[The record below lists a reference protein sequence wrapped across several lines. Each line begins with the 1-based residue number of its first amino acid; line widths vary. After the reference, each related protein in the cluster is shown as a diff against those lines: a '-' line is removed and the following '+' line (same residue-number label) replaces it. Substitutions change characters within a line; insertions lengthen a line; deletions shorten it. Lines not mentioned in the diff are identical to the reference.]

1 LGALLAIWT
10 FAPLNTVAAVGV
22 NVIVK
27 VADCPGVRIV
37 PAETPLV
44 VTPVPVIVTP
54 EMVMFEFPLLFSV
67 DTSETLLPT
76 ETVLKFKLAGF
87 APSCTVAAEPLP
99 DRGIVSEE
107 GAPLVTSVMDPLTAA
122 DVVGVKLALKA
133 TLPPAGIV
141 VAVERPEMLNPAPGG
156 VTCENV
162 KVELPPFCSVMACE
176 LLLPFATVPKLMLA
190 GVAEICACRPVPVR
204 GIVTG
209 EFEALL
215 VIVKVPVTALS
226 DKGAN

>member
-1 LGALLAIWT
+1 VLWPTGIEPDGLPPAIVNA
-10 FAPLNTVAAVGV
+10 APLIVTVEMLTGAVPV
-22 NVIVK
+22 LFK
-27 VADCPGVRIV
+27 LTLCV
-37 PAETPLV
+37 PTLPTAMFPKLRLV
-44 VTPVPVIVTP
+44 VTVDSEP
-54 EMVMFEFPLLFSV
+54 EV
-67 DTSETLLPT
+67 
-76 ETVLKFKLAGF
+76 GF
-87 APSCTVAAEPLP
+87 TRTAEPVP